1 MKRENGFTF
10 IEITLVLAIAG
21 FIFTMAFIALP
32 GLWASERDAERRDNV
47 LTFVT
52 KLKDY
57 MTNNNRGALPSDW
70 NAFKTQFLPS
80 NFTDPDG
87 GAYTLSVKKCRS
99 DSNIDYACVADATSG
114 INDAGGINHILYVV
128 TGAVCDGDSP
138 KSSANPRRV
147 AVLYKMERSNPYC
160 ANT

>member
-1 MKRENGFTF
+1 MG
-10 IEITLVLAIAG
+10 IAG

-32 GLWASERDAERRDNV
+32 GLWATERDAERRDNI

-87 GAYTLSVKKCRS
+87 SAYTLRVRKCRN
-99 DSNIDYACVADATSG
+99 DSNIDYACTDDATAG
-114 INDAGGINHILYVV
+114 INGTGGVNHIIYVV
-128 TGAVCDGDSP
+128 TGAVCDGDTP
-138 KSSANPRRV
+138 KSSANPRRA
-147 AVLYKMERSNPYC
+147 AVLYKMERTDPYC